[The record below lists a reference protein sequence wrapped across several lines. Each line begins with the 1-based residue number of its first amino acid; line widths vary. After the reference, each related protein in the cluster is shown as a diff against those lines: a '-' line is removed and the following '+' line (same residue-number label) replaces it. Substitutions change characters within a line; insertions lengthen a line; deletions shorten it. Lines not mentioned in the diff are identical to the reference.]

1 MSVDY
6 YLDKFRNLNMN
17 SNKGKK
23 SPHKVC
29 MLLTV
34 MDLIQAG
41 YIYENK
47 IKLDV
52 TLKERFTYFFN
63 ERKQGQDRDTPENP
77 FYHLKTE
84 GFWHLNYQEGIDESL
99 VKGYSNKTI
108 NYAYLDGELF
118 DYLKSPI
125 VVNDLKDALV
135 ESLSDLTDLYIQWLI
150 DIGKSEKTAKNYSQ
164 AIRGSI
170 SNWMVQEGLI
180 DAPLTEVKSFRE
192 FCRLSESARSLEK
205 FKEFNAR
212 GNSMYSAALNSYK
225 HFLSDLSQID
235 VKADIQDI
243 FQDKKLS
250 QTEKSIMINTRIGQ
264 GTFRKQLIEMWKGCS
279 VTGYKNTQMLIASH
293 IKPWRDANNDERL
306 DKFNGLLLLA
316 NLDRAFD
323 LGFISFDNSG
333 QLMVSKQ
340 LEKPEVLGI
349 RDGMSVHINR
359 EHSKYLNYHRAILFK
374 GR

>member
-1 MSVDY
+1 MSVEY
-6 YLDKFRNLNMN
+6 YVDKFRNLNMN
-17 SNKGKK
+17 SSKGKK

-29 MLLTV
+29 MLLAV

-47 IKLDV
+47 IKLDA
-52 TLKERFTYFFN
+52 TLKNRFTYFFN

-77 FYHLKTE
+77 FYHLKSE
-84 GFWHLNYQEGIDESL
+84 GFWHLSYQEGIDVSL
-99 VKGYSNKTI
+99 IKGYSNKAVD
-108 NYAYLDGELF
+108 YAYLDCDLF
-118 DYLKSPI
+118 DYLKSSI
-125 VVNDLKDALV
+125 VVNDFKDALV
-135 ESLSDLTDLYIQWLI
+135 ENLSDLTELYIQWLI

-170 SNWMVQEGLI
+170 SNWMVQENLI

-212 GNSMYSAALNSYK
+212 GNSMYSAALNSYQ

-235 VKADIQDI
+235 VKADIQEI
-243 FQDKKLS
+243 FENTKLT
-250 QTEKSIMINTRIGQ
+250 QTEKSIMVNTRMGQ

-279 VTGYKNTQMLIASH
+279 VTGYKNTQMLVASH

-316 NLDRAFD
+316 NLDKAFD
-323 LGFISFDNSG
+323 LGFISFENSG
-333 QLMVSKQ
+333 KVMVSSH
-340 LEKPEVLGI
+340 LEKPEILGI
-349 RDGMSVHINR
+349 TDGMSFHVNR
-359 EHSKYLNYHRAILFK
+359 EHEKYLKHHRMTLFK

>member
-1 MSVDY
+1 MSVEHY
-6 YLDKFRNLNMN
+6 VGKFRNLNMN
-17 SNKGKK
+17 SCKGKK

-29 MLLTV
+29 MLLAV

-77 FYHLKTE
+77 FYHLKSE
-84 GFWHLNYQEGIDESL
+84 GFWHLIYQEGIDESL
-99 VKGYSNKTI
+99 VKGYSNKAI

-118 DYLKSPI
+118 DYLKSSI
-125 VVNDLKDALV
+125 VVNGFKDALV
-135 ESLSDLTDLYIQWLI
+135 ENLSDLTDLYIQWLI
-150 DIGKSEKTAKNYSQ
+150 DIGKSESTAKKYSQ

-170 SNWMVQEGLI
+170 SNWMVQENLI

-212 GNSMYSAALNSYK
+212 GNSMYSAALNSYQR
-225 HFLSDLSQID
+225 FLADLSQID
-235 VKADIQDI
+235 VKSDIQDI

-250 QTEKSIMINTRIGQ
+250 QTEKSIMINTRMGQ
-264 GTFRKQLIEMWKGCS
+264 GIFRKQLIEMWKGCS
-279 VTGYKNTQMLIASH
+279 VTGYKNTQMLVASH

-316 NLDRAFD
+316 NLDKAFD
-323 LGFISFDNSG
+323 LGFISFENSG
-333 QLMVSKQ
+333 KVLVSKQ
-340 LEKPEVLGI
+340 LEKPDVLGI
-349 RDGMSVHINR
+349 TEQMSFHVNR
-359 EHSKYLNYHRAILFK
+359 EHEKYLKHHRMTLFK
-374 GR
+374 GL

>member
-99 VKGYSNKTI
+99 VKGYSNKAI

-125 VVNDLKDALV
+125 VVNSLKDALV

-150 DIGKSEKTAKNYSQ
+150 DIGKSESTAKKYSQ

-170 SNWMVQEGLI
+170 SNWMVQENLI
-180 DAPLTEVKSFRE
+180 DTPLTEVKSFRK
-192 FCRLSESARSLEK
+192 FCRLSESARSLEQ
-205 FKEFNAR
+205 FKQCNAR
-212 GNSMYSAALNSYK
+212 GNNMYSAALNSYK

-359 EHSKYLNYHRAILFK
+359 EHSKYLNHHRAILFK